1 VLQRGPVWT
10 PITPQTGSLFHADPQ
25 YERRESYRIGVV
37 PEPGLLLT
45 AGVDVQKDRI
55 EVEVVAWGRD
65 KVSWSVDYQVIEGD
79 TARPEVWAQLDEV
92 LAKDWPHASGH
103 TLPVRVMCV
112 DAGYATQDVYAWARK
127 HPQASWGPA
136 GAAARQPRTAVAV
149 KGRDRDTALLLSV
162 SKADAGGK
170 RRGLRVWSVGTP
182 VAKGELY
189 RWLKLE
195 WPTEE
200 ALAEGASYPP
210 GACHF
215 PQYGDEYFRQLTAER
230 LVTRIVK
237 GFLRGSWEKEPGRRN
252 EALDC
257 RVYARAAAAI
267 YGLDRFEERHWRR
280 MEEALAGVPEDE
292 VQEPHPRPSLVR
304 EPARRVIHSG
314 YMLR

>member
-1 VLQRGPVWT
+1 VLGLPFEEEAEAPEWSR
-10 PITPQTGSLFHADPQ
+10 L
-25 YERRESYRIGVV
+25 YERRETYRIGVI
-37 PEPGLLLT
+37 PDRGLFLT

-55 EVEVVAWGRD
+55 EVEVVAWGRG
-65 KVSWSVDYQVIEGD
+65 KESWSVDYRVIEGD
-79 TARPEVWAQLDEV
+79 TARAEVWAKLDAV
-92 LAKDWPHASGH
+92 LARDWPHASGH
-103 TLPVRVMCV
+103 TLPIRVMCV
-112 DAGYATQDVYAWARK
+112 DAGYATQDVYAWVRQ

-149 KGRDRDTALLLSV
+149 KGRDGDTAMLLSV

-195 WPTEE
+195 WPTDE
-200 ALAEGASYPP
+200 ALEEGASYPP

-215 PQYGDEYFRQLTAER
+215 PQYGEEYFRQLTAER

-237 GFLRGSWEKEPGRRN
+237 GFPRGSWEKEPGRRN

-280 MEEALAGVPEDE
+280 IEEALARTVERNDR
-292 VQEPHPRPSLVR
+292 EPPASARPSSRPL
-304 EPARRVIHSG
+304 ARRVIESG
-314 YMLR
+314 YMAR

>member
-1 VLQRGPVWT
+1 
-10 PITPQTGSLFHADPQ
+10 
-25 YERRESYRIGVV
+25 
-37 PEPGLLLT
+37 
-45 AGVDVQKDRI
+45 
-55 EVEVVAWGRD
+55 
-65 KVSWSVDYQVIEGD
+65 
-79 TARPEVWAQLDEV
+79 
-92 LAKDWPHASGH
+92 
-103 TLPVRVMCV
+103 
-112 DAGYATQDVYAWARK
+112 
-127 HPQASWGPA
+127 
-136 GAAARQPRTAVAV
+136 VAV

-189 RWLKLE
+189 RWVKLE

-200 ALAEGASYPP
+200 ALDEGASYPP

-215 PQYGDEYFRQLTAER
+215 PQYGEEYFKQLTAER

-237 GFLRGSWEKEPGRRN
+237 GFPRGSWEKEPGRRN

-280 MEEALAGVPEDE
+280 MEEALARTVERDD
-292 VQEPHPRPSLVR
+292 H
-304 EPARRVIHSG
+304 EPASPRAPTVRPPARQVIHSG
-314 YMLR
+314 YMAR